1 MSRKT
6 TPLFVSLR
14 LFASVCLF
22 VSLCLLATAAPAAG
36 QQATRSA
43 PRRAGEA
50 LCVLGPNDFAQ
61 AGVGNASKPS
71 ANVQDGGASAYC
83 VYAGKSSATGGIELD
98 VFSPAGTSPAEIK
111 ATYQTAIGESSTAMT
126 PIRIEGA
133 DEARWS
139 AHAVSGGPP
148 FATIAVRRG
157 DLVFVLGIPANKDA
171 QAQLTSLSGL
181 VLKRF

>member
-1 MSRKT
+1 MKRS
-6 TPLFVSLR
+6 SL
-14 LFASVCLF
+14 APLF
-22 VSLCLLATAAPAAG
+22 VSLCLVATASPAPG
-36 QQATRSA
+36 PQATCTA

-50 LCVLGPNDFAQ
+50 LCVLSPTDFGE
-61 AGVGNASKPS
+61 AGVPNASKPS

-83 VYAGKSSATGGIELD
+83 VYAGKSAATGGIELD
-98 VFSPAGTSPAEIK
+98 VFSPAGASPAEVK
-111 ATYQTAIGESSTAMT
+111 NTYQTAIGESSSGMT

-171 QAQLTSLSGL
+171 QAQLTSLIGL
-181 VLKRF
+181 VLKRL